1 MSAWPP
7 PADVLPH
14 RPPMVL
20 VDRIVGHDAT
30 HTVCAVDVTGST
42 PFVTDEGRVPAWIG
56 LEYMA
61 QCVAAHAGLEARARG
76 ERVRLGLLI
85 GARTVD
91 FHTGALAIGDRLLIT
106 ARHTWGDQALG
117 SFTCTIADAR
127 SDRRVADAVLSVYSP
142 PHGVPARIV
151 S

>member
-1 MSAWPP
+1 MSVWPP
-7 PADVLPH
+7 PAEVLPH

-30 HTVCAVDVTGST
+30 HTVCAVDVREST
-42 PFVTDEGRVPAWIG
+42 PFVTDGGQVPAWIG

-76 ERVRLGLLI
+76 ERIRLGLLI
-85 GARTVD
+85 GARTVA
-91 FHTGALAIGDRLLIT
+91 FHTDALAIGDSVLIT
-106 ARHTWGDQALG
+106 AVRTWGDRALG
-117 SFTCTIADAR
+117 AFACTIADAR
-127 SDRRVADAVLSVYSP
+127 SDRRLADAVLSVYSP
-142 PHGVPARIV
+142 PDGVPARFV